1 MVGIDWLFDS
11 WNNGK
16 KADEDQYLLGQPAPK
31 LKDTESKKRAR
42 SETPPQNEGSTA
54 EEEKP
59 LAKKLKDEPK
69 ANSKPLNIPVD
80 EYCPLARQL
89 FEDMACSCGRLIH
102 VRQS

>member
-1 MVGIDWLFDS
+1 VVGIDWLFDS
-11 WNNGK
+11 WNKGK

-31 LKDTESKKRAR
+31 PKDIESKKRAR
-42 SETPPQNEGSTA
+42 SETPPENEDSTA

-69 ANSKPLNIPVD
+69 TNSKPLNIPVD

-89 FEDMACSCGRLIH
+89 FEDMAYSYGRLIEG
-102 VRQS
+102 RQS